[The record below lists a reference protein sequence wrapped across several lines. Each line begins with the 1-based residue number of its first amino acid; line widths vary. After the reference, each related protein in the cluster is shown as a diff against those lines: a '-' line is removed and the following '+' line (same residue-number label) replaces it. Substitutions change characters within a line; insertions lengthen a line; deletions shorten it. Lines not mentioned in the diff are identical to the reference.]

1 MTSAIVVGAKAG
13 GGSRRVYNKPPS
25 EERHLHTR
33 SWRRNKSM
41 IQRGL
46 IILIAGEAL
55 FIIGVI
61 LAVVWGVQL
70 AGTVATAF
78 QFERASLINRV
89 SIEPGSSVEAAR
101 TQVTDISKPI
111 TVAIHIQ
118 RLGEREEAGEGDD
131 GLGQRLQ
138 ERLQQQQQLLPREQ
152 REARLV
158 ETVIDPSGTVVS
170 NNNFS
175 ANLFTTFQPQNT
187 GEHILNITN
196 AGARNV
202 TVYGIF
208 GHMPVL
214 TAASTF
220 AEGGGRPELFD
231 ISLSTFSLVI
241 AGGILMVIGFITI
254 IAGTMIAVIDSR
266 KGRMQKSGGSSSG
279 GGGVTEGGVTYRKD

>member
-1 MTSAIVVGAKAG
+1 
-13 GGSRRVYNKPPS
+13 
-25 EERHLHTR
+25 
-33 SWRRNKSM
+33 M

-46 IILIAGEAL
+46 IVLIVGEAL

-61 LAVVWGVQL
+61 LAIVWGIQL
-70 AGTVATAF
+70 ASTVASAF
-78 QFERASLINRV
+78 QLERATLINRV
-89 SIEPGSSVEAAR
+89 SIEPGSSVEAAT

-118 RLGEREEAGEGDD
+118 RLGEREEAGEGD

-138 ERLQQQQQLLPREQ
+138 ERLQQQQQLPREQ
-152 REARLV
+152 REARLI

-187 GEHILNITN
+187 GNHILNITN

-202 TVYGIF
+202 TIYGIF
-208 GHMPVL
+208 GHMPLL

-220 AEGGGRPELFD
+220 AEGGRPQLFD

-241 AGGILMVIGFITI
+241 AGGILMAIGFITI

-266 KGRMQKSGGSSSG
+266 KGRMQKSGGS

>member
-1 MTSAIVVGAKAG
+1 
-13 GGSRRVYNKPPS
+13 
-25 EERHLHTR
+25 
-33 SWRRNKSM
+33 M

-55 FIIGVI
+55 FIIGII
-61 LAVVWGVQL
+61 LAIVWGIQL
-70 AGTVATAF
+70 ASTFASAF
-78 QFERASLINRV
+78 QQERATLINRV
-89 SIEPGSSVEAAR
+89 SIEPGSSVEAAT
-101 TQVTDISKPI
+101 TQVTDISNNI

-138 ERLQQQQQLLPREQ
+138 EQLQEQLQLPREQ
-152 REARLV
+152 REARLI

-170 NNNFS
+170 NNEFS

-187 GEHILNITN
+187 GEYILNITN

-202 TVYGIF
+202 TIYGIF

-220 AEGGGRPELFD
+220 AEGGGQPPLFD
-231 ISLSTFSLVI
+231 VDLSSFSLVI
-241 AGGILMVIGFITI
+241 AGGILTAIGFIII
-254 IAGTMIAVIDSR
+254 IAGTIIVVIDSR
-266 KGRMQKSGGSSSG
+266 KRGEQKSGSSSDSVG
-279 GGGVTEGGVTYRKD
+279 EGGIAYRKD